1 MSHYAVAVIHRP
13 NQDIE
18 ELLAPYSEHI
28 KVEPYINRTKE
39 QMIAD
44 GKERLSGYLK
54 RLDDLKKESYYESQ
68 IVPYLNAK
76 TDEDFY
82 NLQRYDDAEYDDDGN
97 ELTTYNPKSK
107 WDWYQVGGR
116 FSGMLRVND
125 TEALKTD
132 LEDEY
137 DNYVDDG
144 IAFCDSAPI
153 NTVDFSM
160 DEEHYERS
168 KRWFEVVV
176 EGKKPRNAEEKEW
189 DTFYKPEYLKERY
202 LDADTYARE
211 CAEFS
216 TFSVVTPDGEWHEA
230 GAMGW
235 FGCSTETPEDG
246 RAWHRSY
253 YDTFIANADPN
264 DIITIVDC
272 HI

>member
-44 GKERLSGYLK
+44 GKERLRGYLK

-116 FSGMLRVND
+116 FGGMLRVND
-125 TEALKTD
+125 TEALKAD

-153 NTVDFSM
+153 NTIDFSM
-160 DEEHYERS
+160 DKEHYKEA

-176 EGKKPRNAEEKEW
+176 EGDKPRNKEEKEW
-189 DTFYKPEYLKERY
+189 YTIYKPEYYKERY

-235 FGCSTETPEDG
+235 FGCSNETPEDG
-246 RAWHRSY
+246 REWHKSY
-253 YDTFIANADPN
+253 YDTFIANANPN